1 MWQGIQ
7 RRCSSWNGTLNFTML
22 TDLICRSLLWWS
34 DAHGRAVVI
43 DIHCTSTHI
52 HFYPCP
58 TFTYQCTDDAR
69 LWVRHSNM
77 MNRGWSVQVP
87 TFLPLSLHRA
97 CITYHTH
104 NEIHIHMLNHIH
116 YHHYHRH
123 RLHFNSQ
130 LSTRCGQM
138 SDKMATIS
146 PSQILTIR
154 NRLPDKQ

>member
-1 MWQGIQ
+1 M
-7 RRCSSWNGTLNFTML
+7 
-22 TDLICRSLLWWS
+22 
-34 DAHGRAVVI
+34 VVSATFKY
-43 DIHCTSTHI
+43 DEPRLKCTSAYFLTI
-52 HFYPCP
+52 
-58 TFTYQCTDDAR
+58 
-69 LWVRHSNM
+69 
-77 MNRGWSVQVP
+77 VP
-87 TFLPLSLHRA
+87 AQS
-97 CITYHTH
+97 ITYHTH